1 MCASKALTWKME
13 LRCSGQPTNQTCASN
28 DAFCILKTTMAP
40 GSVLCST
47 NVKFCDCFAQNA
59 HDCSWGQ
66 CKESNIR
73 FSFFSLVDRP
83 TKLFAKFVLIYKFK
97 RHSRSIFWLLIV
109 LEFNLAIQ
117 ASRSRGS
124 WVNLSPYWIMIF
136 GNLLGLCNP
145 MYMHG
150 ALKGKVSCEKRI
162 IAML

>member
-1 MCASKALTWKME
+1 MALNFVLWT
-13 LRCSGQPTNQTCASN
+13 TNN
-28 DAFCILKTTMAP
+28 KL
-40 GSVLCST
+40 
-47 NVKFCDCFAQNA
+47 CDCFAQNA

-73 FSFFSLVDRP
+73 LSVFSLVDRP

-124 WVNLSPYWIMIF
+124 
-136 GNLLGLCNP
+136 
-145 MYMHG
+145 
-150 ALKGKVSCEKRI
+150 
-162 IAML
+162 